1 MTNPNPQERTGVPM
15 MDARLEIASRALP
28 AIILASHDFP
38 SDDATAVK
46 WAFFYADALLAAHE
60 ATAPK
65 AEALPED
72 DECWGCRRESAPII
86 IGDERFCVVCAASE
100 IINLRAAKQ
109 RYIDAMPP
117 RLPDDAPAM
126 KWKVWVEEANGYCWA
141 VASCTLAQ
149 VDGAELSAPMRRLK
163 ADAAADIPAVKA
175 AATAYSAAK
184 GCRAVFPEEEVGN
197 E

>member
-1 MTNPNPQERTGVPM
+1 MN
-15 MDARLEIASRALP
+15 DRLEIASRLFVPMLEDDGASGSTPQEIAKDALY
-28 AIILASHDFP
+28 F
-38 SDDATAVK
+38 
-46 WAFFYADALLAAHE
+46 ADALIAAHE
-60 ATAPK
+60 ATAKP
-65 AEALPED
+65 LPED
-72 DECWGCRRESAPII
+72 DECWMCGRESAPII
-86 IGDERFCVVCAASE
+86 IGGERFCVVCAASE